1 MTDIKKIPTK
11 KSIFSGY
18 LWFFVYLL
26 VALAC
31 INLVFATPTVAAET
45 PISEK
50 SRVSHS
56 SGKMLGAEAS
66 ADSKAVK
73 AKNTATNKPR
83 GAKTASAGLTALNS
97 HVALYDF
104 AIFDASTELAR
115 DIDGDGYFREFTL
128 VFDADVQSGVAEVYA
143 EIYLSRDGGPWLH
156 HFTTDVFTIVGDS
169 SEDQYEV
176 NSTLVEGF
184 PSDHYDILIDL
195 YEPGFDEIVATYSSD
210 DNNALYALPLEDASY
225 DAVEVIVVHD
235 DDHGGS
241 FSWGLLLAGAA
252 LLAVRRK
259 MSAVL
264 G

>member
-1 MTDIKKIPTK
+1 MTDIKKMRTK

-26 VALAC
+26 VALAS
-31 INLVFATPTVAAET
+31 INLVFAMQAVAAET
-45 PISEK
+45 ASQEK
-50 SRVSHS
+50 SRVSYS
-56 SGKMLGAEAS
+56 SGKMLAAEIN
-66 ADSKAVK
+66 ADSKVLK
-73 AKNTATNKPR
+73 GKNTATNKLR
-83 GAKTASAGLTALNS
+83 GTKGASTELTALNLNIFL
-97 HVALYDF
+97 HDF

-115 DIDGDGYFREFTL
+115 DIDEDGYFREFTL
-128 VFDADVQSGVAEVYA
+128 VFDADVDSGVAEVYA

-176 NSTLVEGF
+176 NSSLVEGF

-195 YEPGFDEIVATYSSD
+195 YEPGFDEVVATYSSD
-210 DNNALYALPLEDASY
+210 DNNALYALPLEDATY
-225 DAVEVIVVHD
+225 DAVEVIVVYD

-241 FSWGLLLAGAA
+241 FSWGLLFAGAV

-259 MSAVL
+259 MSARR

>member
-1 MTDIKKIPTK
+1 MTHIKKIRAK

-31 INLVFATPTVAAET
+31 INLVFATQVAAQTATAEN
-45 PISEK
+45 
-50 SRVSHS
+50 SRVSYS
-56 SGKMLGAEAS
+56 SGKMRGAEAG
-66 ADSKAVK
+66 ADNQQEQLKK
-73 AKNTATNKPR
+73 TNTATNKVR
-83 GAKTASAGLTALNS
+83 GAKPASSGVTSLNAVVS
-97 HVALYDF
+97 LHDF

-128 VFDADVQSGVAEVYA
+128 VFDADVSSGVAEVYA
-143 EIYLSRDGGPWLH
+143 EIYLSQDGGPWLH

-176 NSTLVEGF
+176 NSSLVEGF

-210 DNNALYALPLEDASY
+210 DNNALYALPLEDATY
-225 DAVEVIVVHD
+225 DVVEVIVIHD
-235 DDHGGS
+235 DDNGGS
-241 FSWGLLLAGAA
+241 FSWGLMLAGAV
-252 LLAVRRK
+252 LLAVRREIA
-259 MSAVL
+259 MT
-264 G
+264 